1 MSDIKIEGRNPVLE
15 AMKADRE
22 IEKILVAKGN
32 NQGSIIKII
41 GMAKD
46 KNITIQYV
54 DKNIL
59 DKQAETSA
67 NQGVMAIVS
76 EYKYYELEDVVL
88 EANRKG
94 EDLFLIILDG
104 IEDPHNLGAI
114 LRTADAVGAHGV
126 IIPKNRAVGITGVVA
141 KASAGAVEH
150 VPVINVTNL
159 VSTMKTLKE
168 IGVWIAASDMDG
180 EVYHTQNLKG
190 KIALVIGSEGKGVS
204 RLVKQTCD
212 FNVRIPMVGKISS
225 LNASNAAAVLM
236 YEVLRQKE
244 GSYEK

>member
-104 IEDPHNLGAI
+104 IEDPH
-114 LRTADAVGAHGV
+114 
-126 IIPKNRAVGITGVVA
+126 PKNCRCSWSSWCNNT
-141 KASAGAVEH
+141 
-150 VPVINVTNL
+150 
-159 VSTMKTLKE
+159 KE
-168 IGVWIAASDMDG
+168 
-180 EVYHTQNLKG
+180 
-190 KIALVIGSEGKGVS
+190 
-204 RLVKQTCD
+204 
-212 FNVRIPMVGKISS
+212 
-225 LNASNAAAVLM
+225 
-236 YEVLRQKE
+236 
-244 GSYEK
+244 

>member
-150 VPVINVTNL
+150 VPVIKVTNL

>member
-1 MSDIKIEGRNPVLE
+1 MSEFKIEGRNPVLE

-22 IEKILVAKGN
+22 IEKILIAKGN

-41 GMAKD
+41 GMARD
-46 KNITIQYV
+46 KNITIQYI

-141 KASAGAVEH
+141 KSSAGAVEH
-150 VPVINVTNL
+150 VPVIRVTNL
-159 VSTMKTLKE
+159 VSTMKQLKE

-180 EVYHTQNLKG
+180 EVYHKQNLKG

-212 FNVRIPMVGKISS
+212 FNVRIPMVGKITS

-244 GSYEK
+244 GSHEK

>member
-1 MSDIKIEGRNPVLE
+1 
-15 AMKADRE
+15 
-22 IEKILVAKGN
+22 
-32 NQGSIIKII
+32 
-41 GMAKD
+41 
-46 KNITIQYV
+46 
-54 DKNIL
+54 
-59 DKQAETSA
+59 
-67 NQGVMAIVS
+67 
-76 EYKYYELEDVVL
+76 
-88 EANRKG
+88 
-94 EDLFLIILDG
+94 
-104 IEDPHNLGAI
+104 
-114 LRTADAVGAHGV
+114 
-126 IIPKNRAVGITGVVA
+126 
-141 KASAGAVEH
+141 
-150 VPVINVTNL
+150 
-159 VSTMKTLKE
+159 MKTLKE